1 MLEKIVKLNPL
12 TNYLTMFRDV
22 MINNHV
28 FGVADL
34 CIGVIE
40 AAVAIVIGLYVF
52 YRNQDN
58 FILNL

>member
-1 MLEKIVKLNPL
+1 
-12 TNYLTMFRDV
+12 